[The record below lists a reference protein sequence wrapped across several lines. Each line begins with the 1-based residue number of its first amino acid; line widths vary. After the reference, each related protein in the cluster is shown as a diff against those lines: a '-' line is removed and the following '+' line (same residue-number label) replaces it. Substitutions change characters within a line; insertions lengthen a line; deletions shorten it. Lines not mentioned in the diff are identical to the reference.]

1 MITLVSK
8 LHRDIFWEDL
18 ADFDRPKPGDQLHV
32 TLNNDEQVVFDIT
45 KDESGKIFFV
55 TNDCIAASRM
65 MGYETNVNGW
75 QGMSLR
81 HYLNNDLFALL
92 PEELQ
97 AMIVPTKIVQVVRG
111 NRIECEDK
119 IFCLSKTQ
127 VFGRDHGDGDTW
139 AREEPEDSQ
148 LEIFKSRKNRIKL
161 RGINGDLTGWW
172 LRSPNT
178 NGSSDFHLVTS
189 GGDHYYNRAVWRCG
203 VCFSFCIQ
211 S

>member
-1 MITLVSK
+1 MIALVSK

-18 ADFDRPKPGDQLHV
+18 ADFDKPKPGDQIQIA
-32 TLNNDEQVVFDIT
+32 LNNDEQIALDVTRDA
-45 KDESGKIFFV
+45 SGKLFFV
-55 TNDCIAASRM
+55 ANDCLTAGRM
-65 MGYETNVNGW
+65 MGRESSVNGW

-81 HYLNNDLFALL
+81 HYLNNDFYALL
-92 PEELQ
+92 PEELK

-111 NRIECEDK
+111 QRIECEDK

-127 VFGRDHGDGDTW
+127 VFGRDHSDGDEW
-139 AREEPEDSQ
+139 ATEEPEDTQ

-161 RGINGDLTGWW
+161 RGINGGVSHWW
-172 LRSPNT
+172 LRSPHT
-178 NGSSDFHLVTS
+178 IDSSAFSRVTQV
-189 GGDHYYNRAVWRCG
+189 GGHNYYFADYEYG